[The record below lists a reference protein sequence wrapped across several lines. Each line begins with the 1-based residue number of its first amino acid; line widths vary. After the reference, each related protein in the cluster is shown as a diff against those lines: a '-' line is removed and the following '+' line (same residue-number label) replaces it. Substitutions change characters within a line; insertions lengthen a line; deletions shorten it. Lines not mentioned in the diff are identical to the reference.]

1 MHFSKETV
9 YATAERYLDKR
20 YPDVGYSRE
29 HITKVNA
36 SYDGL
41 SMFIK
46 GDGEEKIGCA
56 IDIDALCATADAYGI
71 DAINS
76 MIDEGIFAIRMRREQ
91 VKKIN
96 ALFKD
101 YSKASKRLFLKLNSL
116 ERNRQIADTC
126 PFRKVA
132 DDLIL
137 TYHILLDPD
146 DAPCN
151 HDEIASTVVMDTFLD
166 KWGITE
172 DQLHEDAMT
181 SGVRLFPEKHA
192 PLSEVLGYDLENGL
206 VVITNASNT
215 FGAAS
220 ALYPDVLKNVADE
233 VQDDLLILPSSVHEV
248 LALPA
253 TGKQDNVDDFKGMVM
268 AINESV
274 VKSEDRLSD
283 SVYFFDRETGS
294 LRKL

>member
-101 YSKASKRLFLKLNSL
+101 YGKASKRLFLKLNSL

-132 DDLIL
+132 D
-137 TYHILLDPD
+137 PD
-146 DAPCN
+146 GVPGE

-172 DQLHEDAMT
+172 DRLHEDAMA
-181 SGVRLFPEKHA
+181 SCVRLFPEKH
-192 PLSEVLGYDLENGL
+192 LSLSKMLGYDLDNGL

-220 ALYPDVLKNVADE
+220 ALYPDVLKDVADE

-283 SVYFFDRETGS
+283 SVYFFSRETCT